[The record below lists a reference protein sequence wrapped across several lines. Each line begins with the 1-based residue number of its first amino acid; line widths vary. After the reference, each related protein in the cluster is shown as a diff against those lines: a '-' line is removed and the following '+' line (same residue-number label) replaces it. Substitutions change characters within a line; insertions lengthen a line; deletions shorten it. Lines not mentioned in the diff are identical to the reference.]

1 MFLNCFLVQ
10 SFVVKPRFCGVSPF
24 VIKTLSIHIHRDNFF
39 GSVVEWILSV
49 MFRRD
54 NNLHFRSQYS
64 VVYSF
69 GCFWGDSKN
78 FTHNFFPD
86 TCRAQLLVNIKVAA
100 KIKTDCASAWHNRP
114 RPTRRP
120 AQWQW
125 LVNRDLDATMHPVGV
140 QGSSGWGRARGK
152 CAHR

>member
-1 MFLNCFLVQ
+1 MFFCKVTPRNSSARRGGCRGFFLHPLLLLDVLVVLVQ
-10 SFVVKPRFCGVSPF
+10 SL
-24 VIKTLSIHIHRDNFF
+24 VIKPSFRGISLLIIKAIPVHIHSNDFF

-100 KIKTDCASAWHNRP
+100 KIGQGCAIVWQSHSS
-114 RPTRRP
+114 PT
-120 AQWQW
+120 
-125 LVNRDLDATMHPVGV
+125 VSCCS
-140 QGSSGWGRARGK
+140 GS
-152 CAHR
+152 